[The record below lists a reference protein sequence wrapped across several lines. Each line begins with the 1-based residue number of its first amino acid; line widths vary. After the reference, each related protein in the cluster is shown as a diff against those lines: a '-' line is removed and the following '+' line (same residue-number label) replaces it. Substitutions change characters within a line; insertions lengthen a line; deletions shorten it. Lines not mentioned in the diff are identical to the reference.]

1 MVKMNFQFYVEKLK
15 SSQEYKKFMK
25 ENKDAFPCSCFFLMD
40 KAGGA
45 KQHIDFCIP
54 SSGKLISFALENGIE
69 ILPMES
75 PGDKKIPPISLKH
88 DFDFNDIEKLV
99 LERMEQ
105 EGMKNKL
112 QKMLLSMQNI
122 KGKDSF
128 SGTIFVSGL
137 GLINMTLD
145 IEDMNM
151 TDFKKRSLLDMMT
164 LFKKGDEKKE

>member
-1 MVKMNFQFYVEKLK
+1 MNFQFYVEKLK

-45 KQHIDFCIP
+45 KQHIDFYIP
-54 SSGKLISFALENGIE
+54 STGKMISFALENEIE
-69 ILPMES
+69 ILLMDAS
-75 PGDKKIPPISLKH
+75 AGKKMPKISLSH

-112 QKMLLSMQNI
+112 QKMLLSMQSLN
-122 KGKDSF
+122 GKDFF

-145 IEDMNM
+145 ITDMNI

-164 LFKKGDEKKE
+164 LFKKDKDEKKE

>member
-1 MVKMNFQFYVEKLK
+1 MNFQFYVEKLK

-45 KQHIDFCIP
+45 KQHIDFRIP
-54 SSGKLISFALENGIE
+54 STGKMISFALENEIE
-69 ILPMES
+69 ILPMDAS
-75 PGDKKIPPISLKH
+75 DGKKMPKISLSH

-112 QKMLLSMQNI
+112 QKMLLSMQNLN
-122 KGKDSF
+122 GKDFF

-145 IEDMNM
+145 ITDMNI

-164 LFKKGDEKKE
+164 LFKKDKDEKKE